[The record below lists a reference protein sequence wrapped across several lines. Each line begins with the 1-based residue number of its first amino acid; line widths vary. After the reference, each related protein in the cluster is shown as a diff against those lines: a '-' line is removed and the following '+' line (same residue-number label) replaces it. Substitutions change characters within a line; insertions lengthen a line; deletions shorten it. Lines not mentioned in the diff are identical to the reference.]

1 MRLAASRREASLE
14 YSDPEYVTKVAGLFV
29 ARK

>member
-14 YSDPEYVTKVAGLFV
+14 YSDPKYVTKVAGLFV